1 MAAAALNETQK
12 SSLEG
17 ALQGAGEAAASTL
30 SGLLSRQAVLTPAGV
45 STLSPADVAERYMG
59 GVVHIGVTLSGAA
72 SGKGLFVFPEN
83 IAALAADLMIGGDGS
98 SPPDSLSDLHL
109 SAVGE
114 VGNQMASSFV
124 DALGTGLGKSVQA
137 MAGDLTPAQAGDLSG
152 IVSPL
157 GAEVVAAEF
166 AMDIENGPSGTLLFL
181 LSPAAASALTGA
193 AKAAGAPAGGSTG
206 GFTATS
212 DFSGQSSGAPLVQS
226 AQMGQISGMG
236 GGMGGNNLELLM
248 DVPLQVTVELGRT
261 QKLVKEVLALGPGSV
276 VELDKLA
283 GEPVDILVNERP
295 IAKGEVVVIDE
306 NFGIRVTEIL
316 SPKDRL
322 NF

>member
-1 MAAAALNETQK
+1 MASAVLNDAQK
-12 SSLEG
+12 NTLEG
-17 ALQGAGEAAASTL
+17 ALQGAGEAAGSTL
-30 SGLLSRQAVLTPAGV
+30 SGLLSRQVALTPAGV
-45 STLSPADVAERYMG
+45 STMGASDVADRYMG
-59 GVVHIGVTLSGAA
+59 GVVHIGFSLSGGA
-72 SGKGLFVFPEN
+72 SGKGTFIFPEN
-83 IAALAADLMIGGDGS
+83 VAALAADLMIGGDGS
-98 SPPDSLSDLHL
+98 SPPETLSDLHL

-114 VGNQMASSFV
+114 VGNQMATSFV
-124 DALGTGLGKSVQA
+124 DALGSALGKSVQA
-137 MAGDLTPAQAGDLSG
+137 MPGELTPAQASDLKG
-152 IVSPL
+152 IVGAL
-157 GAEVVAAEF
+157 GQQLVVCEF
-166 AMDIENGPSGTLLFL
+166 AMDVENGPSGTLLFVL
-181 LSPAAASALTGA
+181 APAAASALAGGQ
-193 AKAAGAPAGGSTG
+193 AKAAPAQGG

-212 DFSGQSSGAPLVQS
+212 DFSGQGGGAPLVQA
-226 AQMGQISGMG
+226 AQMGQISSLA

-261 QKLVKEVLALGPGSV
+261 HKMVKEVLALGPGSV

>member
-1 MAAAALNETQK
+1 MAGAALNDAQIST
-12 SSLEG
+12 LEG
-17 ALQGAGEAAASTL
+17 GLSAAGEAAAGSL
-30 SGLLSRQAVLTPAGV
+30 SGLLSRTVTLTPAGV
-45 STLSPADVAERYMG
+45 STMSASDVADRYMG
-59 GVVHIGVTLSGAA
+59 GVVHIGLTLSGGA

-98 SPPDSLSDLHL
+98 SPPESLSDLHL

-114 VGNQMASSFV
+114 VGNQMATAFV
-124 DALGTGLGKSVQA
+124 DALGAALGKSVQGLP
-137 MAGDLTPAQAGDLSG
+137 GDLTPAQAPDLAG
-152 IVSPL
+152 IVGGVGQS
-157 GAEVVAAEF
+157 VVAAEF
-166 AMDIENGPSGTLLFL
+166 AMEVENGPSGTLLFL
-181 LSPAAASALTGA
+181 LAPGAANALTGGSAKAAPAAA
-193 AKAAGAPAGGSTG
+193 GGG
-206 GFTATS
+206 GFTATA
-212 DFSGQSSGAPLVQS
+212 DFSGQSSGAPLVQA
-226 AQMGQISGMG
+226 AQMGQISGMA

-261 QKLVKEVLALGPGSV
+261 HKMVKEVLALGPGSV

>member
-1 MAAAALNETQK
+1 MASAVLNDAQK

-30 SGLLSRQAVLTPAGV
+30 SGLLGRQVALTPAGV
-45 STLSPADVAERYMG
+45 STVGPGEVADRYMG
-59 GVVHIGVTLSGAA
+59 GVVHIGVDLSGGAT
-72 SGKGLFVFPEN
+72 GKGLFVFQEN
-83 IAALAADLMIGGDGS
+83 VAALAADLMIGGDGS
-98 SPPDSLSDLHL
+98 NPPDSLSDLHL
-109 SAVGE
+109 SAVSE
-114 VGNQMASSFV
+114 VGNQMATSFV
-124 DALGTGLGKSVQA
+124 DALGSALGKSVQA
-137 MAGDLTPAQAGDLSG
+137 MPGDLTPSQPSDLNAVVG
-152 IVSPL
+152 AL
-157 GAEVVAAEF
+157 GAQVVSAEF
-166 AMDIENGPSGTLLFL
+166 AMDVENGPSGTLLFL
-181 LSPAAASALTGA
+181 LAPAAASALLGGA
-193 AKAAGAPAGGSTG
+193 PRAAAGAGGG

-212 DFSGQSSGAPLVQS
+212 DFSGKSSGSPLVQA
-226 AQMGQISGMG
+226 AQMGQISGVG
-236 GGMGGNNLELLM
+236 SGMGGNNLELLM

-261 QKLVKEVLALGPGSV
+261 QKMVKEVLALGPGSV

>member
-1 MAAAALNETQK
+1 MASAVLNDAQK
-12 SSLEG
+12 STLEG
-17 ALQGAGEAAASTL
+17 AMQGAGEAAASTL
-30 SGLLSRQAVLTPAGV
+30 SGLLNRQVALTPAGV
-45 STLSPADVAERYMG
+45 SSLSASDIADRYMG
-59 GVVHIGVTLSGAA
+59 GVVHVGVTLSGGAA
-72 SGKGLFVFPEN
+72 GKGLFVFQEN

-98 SPPDSLSDLHL
+98 SPPDTLSDLHL

-114 VGNQMASSFV
+114 VGSQMVNSFV
-124 DALGTGLGKSVQA
+124 DALGSALGKSVQGI
-137 MAGDLTPAQAGDLSG
+137 AGDLVPAQAEDLKAVVG
-152 IVSPL
+152 AL
-157 GAEVVAAEF
+157 GQEVVAAEF
-166 AMDIENGPSGTLLFL
+166 ALDIENGPSGTLLFL
-181 LSPAAASALTGA
+181 LAPAAAAALSGGAPKGA
-193 AKAAGAPAGGSTG
+193 AAGG

-212 DFSGQSSGAPLVQS
+212 DFSGKGGGAPLVQA
-226 AQMGQISGMG
+226 AQMGQISGVG
-236 GGMGGNNLELLM
+236 AGMGGNNLELLM
-248 DVPLQVTVELGRT
+248 DVPLLITVELGRT
-261 QKLVKEVLALGPGSV
+261 QKMVKEVLALGPGSV

>member
-1 MAAAALNETQK
+1 MASAVLNDAQK
-12 SSLEG
+12 NTLEG

-30 SGLLSRQAVLTPAGV
+30 SGLLSRQVALTPAGV
-45 STLSPADVAERYMG
+45 STLSAADVAERYMG
-59 GVVHIGVTLSGAA
+59 GVVHIGFSLSGGA
-72 SGKGLFVFPEN
+72 SGKGTFIFPEN

-98 SPPDSLSDLHL
+98 NPPDSLSDLHL

-114 VGNQMASSFV
+114 VGNQMATSFV
-124 DALGTGLGKSVQA
+124 DALGSALGKSVQA
-137 MAGDLTPAQAGDLSG
+137 MPGELTPAQASDLSG
-152 IVSPL
+152 IVGSL
-157 GAEVVAAEF
+157 GAQVVVSEF
-166 AMDIENGPSGTLLFL
+166 AMDVENGPSGTLLFVL
-181 LSPAAASALTGA
+181 APAAASALAGGS
-193 AKAAGAPAGGSTG
+193 AKAAAPAGGG
-206 GFTATS
+206 AFTATS
-212 DFSGQSSGAPLVQS
+212 DFSGQGGGAPLVQA
-226 AQMGQISGMG
+226 AQMGQISSLA

-261 QKLVKEVLALGPGSV
+261 HKMVKEVLALGPGSV